1 MAKNT
6 SSSAFRKIDVDQY
19 NEDNFKEDEADAI
32 SATVGPD
39 ENEITTLLTQGKSVE
54 ALVNVLQNAPLRCKH
69 QVVKDNAL
77 NITLRVLLSIKS
89 SQMDQAVEALEQNDL
104 LDVLMKYI
112 YRGFEIPSEGSSG
125 HLLQWHEKAFAKG
138 GVGCIVRVLSDTNRA

>member
-6 SSSAFRKIDVDQY
+6 YSSAFRKIDVDQY
-19 NEDNFKEDEADAI
+19 NEDNFKEDDTDL
-32 SATVGPD
+32 SAAVGPD
-39 ENEITTLLTQGKSVE
+39 ENEITTLLTQGKYIE
-54 ALVNVLQNAPLRCKH
+54 ALLNVLQNAPLRSKQQH
-69 QVVKDNAL
+69 VKDHAL
-77 NITLRVLLSIKS
+77 NITLRVLIAIKA
-89 SQMDQAVEALEQNDL
+89 SQMDQAIDKLQENDL

-125 HLLQWHEKAFAKG
+125 HLLQWHEKAFARG

>member
-1 MAKNT
+1 MQ
-6 SSSAFRKIDVDQY
+6 D
-19 NEDNFKEDEADAI
+19 
-32 SATVGPD
+32 
-39 ENEITTLLTQGKSVE
+39 
-54 ALVNVLQNAPLRCKH
+54 H
-69 QVVKDNAL
+69 AL

-89 SQMDQAVEALEQNDL
+89 SQMDQAVETLDQNDL

>member
-19 NEDNFKEDEADAI
+19 NEDNFREDDGVD
-32 SATVGPD
+32 SAAAGPD
-39 ENEITTLLTQGKSVE
+39 ENEITSLLTKGKSVE
-54 ALVNVLQNAPLRCKH
+54 ALLSALQNAPLRCKNQH
-69 QVVKDNAL
+69 VKDNAL

-89 SQMDQAVEALEQNDL
+89 TQMDQAIDSVEQNDL
-104 LDVLMKYI
+104 IDVLMKYI

-138 GVGCIVRVLSDTNRA
+138 GLGCIVRVLSDTNRA

>member
-6 SSSAFRKIDVDQY
+6 SSNAFRKIDVDQY
-19 NEDNFKEDEADAI
+19 NEDNFREDDGVD
-32 SATVGPD
+32 SAAVGPD
-39 ENEITTLLTQGKSVE
+39 ESEITTLLTQGKSVE
-54 ALVNVLQNAPLRCKH
+54 ALLSALQNAPLRCKN
-69 QVVKDNAL
+69 QNVKDHAL

-89 SQMDQAVEALEQNDL
+89 TQMDQAIDTVDQNDL
-104 LDVLMKYI
+104 IDVLMKYI